1 MLSVKHKEN
10 NGKWKAAVL
19 FTFLFLLLP
28 VAKGQRLIEYT
39 SGMGSRDPMR
49 PEVWILYQD
58 VVAMHE
64 GMQLEADSAHYDT
77 ERNSFTAFR
86 NIVITLTDTTTIY
99 GDRLYYD
106 GNTRVIDIWA
116 DTVVLIDGGNI
127 LKANH
132 LTYERNSSTAYYN
145 EWGHGTSE
153 DRTLD
158 SRQGQYNSLAKVFYI
173 YNDVQLT
180 DSTMRLN
187 TDTLVYTTED
197 KIAHF
202 RSATHIYSDSSTI
215 YSELGEYNT
224 DTRFAISYHASH
236 VENLGHMIDSDTL
249 YYDEIVEYGRA
260 YGNVKIKD
268 IDNDITCLGRYGET
282 NRKLRFSFVTD
293 SALVLFVDSG
303 DSLYLHGDT
312 VYLTTDTTNHLA
324 TVRANYKVK
333 VYRRDAQAMCDSAFY
348 NAHDSTLTLYRDPV
362 VWYEH
367 YQCTADTIEL
377 HHDTSGVK
385 IVYLRTGCFAVEQVD
400 RDKFNQLKGRQGI
413 VYFLEGNPTYAD
425 ILSNAQ
431 MVYYITDE
439 AVDGNLQLVG
449 ANVGIG
455 TDMRIYF
462 DSTHA
467 ASRVV
472 TYDKPDL
479 QTYPVMELPE
489 EMKHLSDFRWLT
501 ARRPRSPEDVF
512 KW

>member
-1 MLSVKHKEN
+1 MQSGETKVIK
-10 NGKWKAAVL
+10 GRWKVFLL

-28 VAKGQRLIEYT
+28 DIHGQRLIEYT
-39 SGMGSRDPMR
+39 SGMGSRDPLR

-58 VVAMHE
+58 VLATHE
-64 GMQLEADSAHYDT
+64 GMRLDADSAHYDT

-86 NIVITLTDTTTIY
+86 NIFITLTDTTTIY

-106 GNTRVIDIWA
+106 GNTRIIDIWA
-116 DTVVLIDGGNI
+116 DTVVLIDGGNV

-132 LTYERNSSTAYYN
+132 LTYERNTSTAYYN

-158 SRQGQYNSLAKVFYI
+158 SRQGQYNSNRKVFYI
-173 YNDVQLT
+173 YNDVQLA
-180 DSTMRLN
+180 DSTMRLL

-197 KIAHF
+197 KVAHF
-202 RSATHIYSDSSTI
+202 RSATRIYSDSSTI
-215 YSELGEYNT
+215 YSELGDYNT
-224 DTRFAISYHASH
+224 DTRFASSYRASH
-236 VENLGHMIDSDTL
+236 VENQGHMIDSDTL
-249 YYDEIVEYGRA
+249 YYDEIEEYGRA
-260 YGNVKIKD
+260 YSNVRIKD
-268 IDNDITCLGRYGET
+268 MDNDITCSGRYGET
-282 NRKLRFSFVTD
+282 HRKRRFSFVTD
-293 SALVLFVDSG
+293 SAQVLFVDSG

-312 VYLTTDTTNHLA
+312 VYLTTDTSNHLA

-333 VYRRDAQAMCDSAFY
+333 VYRMDAQAMCDSAFY
-348 NAHDSTLTLYRDPV
+348 NANDSTLTLYRDPV

-385 IVYLRTGCFAVEQVD
+385 IVYLRTDCFAVEQVD
-400 RDKFNQLKGRQGI
+400 RNKFNQLKGRQGI
-413 VYFLEGNPTYAD
+413 VYFQEGSPLYAD
-425 ILSNAQ
+425 ILSNAH

-439 AVDGNLQLVG
+439 APDGKPQLVG
-449 ANVGIG
+449 VNVGIG

-472 TYDKPDL
+472 TYDKPDM
-479 QTYPVMELPE
+479 QTYPVMQLPE
-489 EMKHLSDFRWLT
+489 EMKQMQDFRWLT

>member
-1 MLSVKHKEN
+1 MQSGETKVIK
-10 NGKWKAAVL
+10 GRWKVFLL

-28 VAKGQRLIEYT
+28 DIHGQRLIEYT
-39 SGMGSRDPMR
+39 SGIGSRDPLR

-58 VVAMHE
+58 VLATHE
-64 GMQLEADSAHYDT
+64 GMRLDADSAHYDT

-106 GNTRVIDIWA
+106 GNTRIIDIWA
-116 DTVVLIDGGNI
+116 DTVVLIDGGNV

-132 LTYERNSSTAYYN
+132 LTYERNTSTAYYN

-158 SRQGQYNSLAKVFYI
+158 SRQGQYNSNRKVFYI
-173 YNDVQLT
+173 YNDVQLA
-180 DSTMRLN
+180 DSTMRLL

-197 KIAHF
+197 KVAHF
-202 RSATHIYSDSSTI
+202 RSATRIYSDSSTI
-215 YSELGEYNT
+215 YSELGDYNT
-224 DTRFAISYHASH
+224 DTRFASSYRASH
-236 VENLGHMIDSDTL
+236 VENQGHMIDSDTL
-249 YYDEIVEYGRA
+249 YYDEIEEYGRA
-260 YGNVKIKD
+260 YSNVRIKD
-268 IDNDITCLGRYGET
+268 MDNDITCSGRYGET
-282 NRKLRFSFVTD
+282 HRKRRFSFVTD
-293 SALVLFVDSG
+293 SAQVLFVDSG

-312 VYLTTDTTNHLA
+312 VYLTTDTSNHLA

-348 NAHDSTLTLYRDPV
+348 NANDSTLTLYRDPV

-385 IVYLRTGCFAVEQVD
+385 IVYLRTDCFAVEQVD
-400 RDKFNQLKGRQGI
+400 RNKFNQLKGRQGI
-413 VYFLEGNPTYAD
+413 VYFQEGSPLYAD
-425 ILSNAQ
+425 ILSNAH

-439 AVDGNLQLVG
+439 APDGKPQLVG
-449 ANVGIG
+449 VNVGIG

-472 TYDKPDL
+472 TYDKPDM
-479 QTYPVMELPE
+479 QTYPVMQLPE
-489 EMKHLSDFRWLT
+489 EMKQLQDFRWLT

>member
-1 MLSVKHKEN
+1 MILLSLGVIAEAQK
-10 NGKWKAAVL
+10 
-19 FTFLFLLLP
+19 
-28 VAKGQRLIEYT
+28 LIEYT
-39 SGMGSRDPMR
+39 SGMGSRDPER

-58 VVAMHE
+58 VVATHE
-64 GMQLEADSAHYDT
+64 GMTLNADSAHYDT
-77 ERNSFTAFR
+77 DKNSFTAFR
-86 NIVITLTDTTTIY
+86 DVVIRLTDTTTIY
-99 GDRLYYD
+99 GDRLFYD

-116 DTVVLIDGGNI
+116 DTVVLVDGGNV

-132 LTYERNSSTAYYN
+132 LTYERNTSTAYYN

-158 SRQGQYNSLAKVFYI
+158 SRQGQYNSAVKVYYI
-173 YNDVQLT
+173 YDDVQLA
-180 DSTMRLN
+180 DSTMRLV

-197 KIAHF
+197 MVAHF
-202 RSATHIYSDSSTI
+202 RSSTYIYSDSSTI

-224 DTRFAISYHASH
+224 DTRFASSYRASH
-236 VENLGHMIDSDTL
+236 VENQGHMIDSDTL
-249 YYDEIVEYGRA
+249 YYDEVVEYGRA
-260 YGNVKIKD
+260 YGNVRIKD
-268 IDNDITCLGRYGET
+268 TINDITCSGNYGET
-282 NRKLRFSFVTD
+282 HRKYRFSLVTD
-293 SALVLFVDSG
+293 SAHVLFVDNG
-303 DSLYLHGDT
+303 DSLFLHGDT
-312 VYLTTDTTNHLA
+312 VYLTTDTNNRLA

-333 VYRRDAQAMCDSAFY
+333 VFRRDAQAMCDSAFY
-348 NAHDSTLTLYRDPV
+348 HATDSLLLLYYDPV

-377 HHDTSGVK
+377 QHDTSGVK
-385 IVYLRTGCFAVEQVD
+385 IVYLRTNCFAVEQVD
-400 RDKFNQLKGRQGI
+400 REKFNQLKGRQGV
-413 VYFLEGNPTYAD
+413 VYFRDGEPLYAD

-439 AVDGNLQLVG
+439 GPDGKPQLVG
-449 ANVGIG
+449 ANVGVG

-472 TYDKPDL
+472 TYDKPDM
-479 QTYPVMELPE
+479 QTYPVLELPDE
-489 EMKHLSDFRWLT
+489 QKRLPDFRWLT